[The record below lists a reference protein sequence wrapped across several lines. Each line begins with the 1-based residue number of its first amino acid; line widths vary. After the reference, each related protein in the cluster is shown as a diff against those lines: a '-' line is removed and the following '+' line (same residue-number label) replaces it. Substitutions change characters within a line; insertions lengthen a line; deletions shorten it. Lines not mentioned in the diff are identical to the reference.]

1 MTLLLTPDYF
11 AKNTCL
17 FKDNF
22 LHEIPIDIQKVIMER
37 VDKELEKELER
48 KERIKI
54 EIARDIDIDDNEVL
68 NVVSRSIS
76 NILWELKWRI
86 GEDDDDDK
94 YSDILRPLID
104 EQCEIE
110 GMMDPRL
117 EEIEEVVNRKG
128 VMNLLKV
135 LVEEYD
141 LDITEHTSAELY
153 QKCYYRYLYRR
164 ITEYYDVD
172 DIKIIQKY
180 NLEVLIDYEEDSDDE

>member
-1 MTLLLTPDYF
+1 
-11 AKNTCL
+11 
-17 FKDNF
+17 
-22 LHEIPIDIQKVIMER
+22 MER

-48 KERIKI
+48 KAII
-54 EIARDIDIDDNEVL
+54 EIHVARDIELEYDDTPTNIVAY
-68 NVVSRSIS
+68 SIS
-76 NILWELKWRI
+76 NILGELKNRI

-94 YSDILRPLID
+94 FLDILHPLID

-110 GMMDPRL
+110 GILDDRL
-117 EEIEEVVNRKG
+117 VEIEQLVNYKG

-135 LVEEYD
+135 LVDEYG
-141 LDITEHTSAELY
+141 LDITEHTSSELY

-180 NLEVLIDYEEDSDDE
+180 NIPVLIDDNYISEEDSDDE

>member
-48 KERIKI
+48 KVIIEI
-54 EIARDIDIDDNEVL
+54 EIARDIEIDDNEVL
-68 NVVSRSIS
+68 NIVARAIS

-86 GEDDDDDK
+86 GDDDDYDK
-94 YSDILRPLID
+94 FLDILHPLID

-110 GMMDPRL
+110 GMMDPKL
-117 EEIEEVVNRKG
+117 EEIEKVVNRKG

-135 LVEEYD
+135 SVEEYG

-153 QKCYYRYLYRR
+153 QKCYYRYLYNR
-164 ITEYYDVD
+164 ITQYYDVD

-180 NLEVLIDYEEDSDDE
+180 NIEVLIDYD

>member
-37 VDKELEKELER
+37 VEKDEEKELER
-48 KERIKI
+48 KEKIEI
-54 EIARDIDIDDNEVL
+54 EIARDIEIDTTDEVL
-68 NVVSRSIS
+68 NIVARSIS

-86 GEDDDDDK
+86 GDDDDYDK
-94 YSDILRPLID
+94 FLDILHPLID

-110 GMMDPRL
+110 GWADPRL
-117 EEIEEVVNRKG
+117 EEIEKLVNHEG
-128 VMNLLKV
+128 VMCLLKE
-135 LVEEYD
+135 LTEEYG
-141 LDITEHTSAELY
+141 LDITEHSSPELY
-153 QKCYYRYLYRR
+153 QKCYYRYLYKR
-164 ITEYYDVD
+164 ITKYYDVD

-180 NLEVLIDYEEDSDDE
+180 NLEVLIDYD